1 MPEPNPVRTTNKLL
15 TVIVV
20 FLTGAALKFAA
31 PVFIAL
37 LLTVLLVYV
46 IDPLVVFLHRRRLKL
61 WLAALIAIVFF
72 FALFLGLSILIFFD
86 LPHFGRAFPRFQEA
100 ITLRA
105 QALLHNLEE
114 SLGTTIAIDPFEEL
128 RTLPVRPIVMG
139 AARSSIRFLSEFLL
153 IFFFAI
159 ILLLGKY
166 RFVRK
171 ILKVFPRRHSLVPI
185 VLKHVDRHLRAY
197 LGIKALASLAIG
209 IVTMGILLLFRVEF
223 AVTWGFLTVVLNFV
237 PTLGPL
243 TAIALP
249 VLISL
254 VQFPGSLLPLAI
266 TASLSALH
274 VGVSNFLE
282 PRFLGERLDLSFFVI
297 FLSLFFWGWMWGP
310 AGILLAVPVT
320 ASLKIVMERIPA
332 TSRIAMLLGRYSD
345 RRARAL
351 RDEPEEDVAEEEDA
365 KEQDI

>member
-1 MPEPNPVRTTNKLL
+1 MPEPNPARTTNKLL
-15 TVIVV
+15 TVVV
-20 FLTGAALKFAA
+20 IFLTGAALKLAA

-46 IDPLVVFLHRRRLKL
+46 IDPLVVFLHKRRLPL

-72 FALFLGLSILIFFD
+72 FALFLGLAILIFFD
-86 LPHFGRAFPRFQEA
+86 LPHFGRTFPKFQEE
-100 ITLRA
+100 ITIRA
-105 QALLHNLEE
+105 QALLRSVEQ
-114 SLGTTIAIDPFEEL
+114 SIGTTITIDPFEEL

-166 RFVRK
+166 RFVRM
-171 ILKVFPRRHSLVPI
+171 ILTVFPRRHSLVPI

-223 AVTWGFLTVVLNFV
+223 AVTWGFVTVILNFV

-243 TAIALP
+243 TAIVLP

-266 TASLSALH
+266 AASLSALH
-274 VGVSNFLE
+274 VGVSSFLE

-310 AGILLAVPVT
+310 AGIILAVPVT

-332 TSRIAMLLGRYSD
+332 TSRIAMLLGRYRT
-345 RRARAL
+345 RRRPKPPFPRPIDPPRNL
-351 RDEPEEDVAEEEDA
+351 L
-365 KEQDI
+365 

>member
-1 MPEPNPVRTTNKLL
+1 M
-15 TVIVV
+15 
-20 FLTGAALKFAA
+20 
-31 PVFIAL
+31 
-37 LLTVLLVYV
+37 
-46 IDPLVVFLHRRRLKL
+46 
-61 WLAALIAIVFF
+61 
-72 FALFLGLSILIFFD
+72 S
-86 LPHFGRAFPRFQEA
+86 
-100 ITLRA
+100 
-105 QALLHNLEE
+105 
-114 SLGTTIAIDPFEEL
+114 
-128 RTLPVRPIVMG
+128 
-139 AARSSIRFLSEFLL
+139 AARSSFRFLSEFLL
-153 IFFFAI
+153 IFFFAT

-171 ILKVFPRRHSLVPI
+171 ILTVFPRRHSLVPI

-223 AVTWGFLTVVLNFV
+223 AVTWGFVTVVLNFV

-243 TAIALP
+243 TAIVLP

-266 TASLSALH
+266 AASLGALH
-274 VGVSNFLE
+274 VGVSSFIE
-282 PRFLGERLDLSFFVI
+282 PRVLGERLDLSFFVI

-332 TSRIAMLLGRYSD
+332 TSRIAMLLGRYRD
-345 RRARAL
+345 RNRRTSTEQAT
-351 RDEPEEDVAEEEDA
+351 EEDA
-365 KEQDI
+365 EDELP